1 MEEIKDEVINLK
13 KLTKKLKGIYR
24 QHTTIEKESLKSLL
38 KRDLWLDSGECLS
51 HGLVDKVE

>member
-38 KRDLWLDSGECLS
+38 KRLWLDSGECLS